1 MIAIRIRPAAI
12 AALALAFLLGG
23 LAAAK
28 PPVEAFAN
36 LPAMRS
42 PGLSPDGTKF
52 AAIQDM
58 DGRPVVAIYTV
69 GSSAAPIALPSD
81 DWVIRAIQWVSND
94 HIVVIAGKGAKV
106 PGGSRHLWT
115 VNRAVAASADGA
127 TAVRLLN
134 NIDMLRF
141 NSSAAYVI
149 DIALNDPAHIYMPL
163 YSETRGITLNI
174 FEVDLATG
182 EGRRIAAGGP
192 DTVNYVMDG
201 QGHVVARVDVKPRS
215 DVERLLVRDG
225 DDWREVAAV
234 KATVD
239 SGLNVAGLTLDGTG
253 LVRAAPS
260 GGRYV
265 LTRIDLA
272 SGKETVLLSDPRYDI
287 DGTIE
292 DPWTGRIVGAVYQAE
307 GTRAVYFDP
316 ERTGFQATL
325 ERSFPG
331 LSVAEVSSSIDRT
344 RFIVALEGPRHPTS
358 YLYIDRVAKV
368 MNEVMSSY
376 PGLTEDDLGEMK
388 PYDYAARDGLLIP
401 AFITLP
407 PGKAPKNLPAIVM
420 PHGGPD
426 ARDSLGFDWWAQFMA
441 NRGYVVLQPNY
452 RGSSGYGRAFT
463 EAGLQQ
469 WGLKMQDDI
478 TDGVL
483 KMIADGIADPERICI
498 VGASYGGY
506 ATLAGATL
514 TPDLY
519 ACAVSIAG
527 VSDLPEM
534 IKWERTI
541 HGRGSDVVDFW
552 ISRIGSPTDDSERL
566 RATSP
571 ARQAAHAKCPILLM
585 HGELD
590 TTVPIRQSELMVDAL
605 ASAGKPV
612 SFVKLEGD
620 DHYLQLGSTRLQMLT
635 ALETFLDEHIG
646 D

>member
-1 MIAIRIRPAAI
+1 MTGVRNRLAAA
-12 AALALAFLLGG
+12 AALALGVLWGG
-23 LAAAK
+23 PALAK
-28 PPVEAFAN
+28 PPVEAFAS
-36 LPAMRS
+36 LPAMRD

-58 DGRPVVAIYTV
+58 NGRPVVAIYTV
-69 GSSAAPIALPSD
+69 GSSAPPVALPSD

-94 HIVVIAGKGAKV
+94 RIVVIAGKGAKV

-134 NIDMLRF
+134 NIDTLRF

-201 QGHVVARVDVKPRS
+201 QGHVVARVDVKPNS
-215 DVERLLVRDG
+215 DVEHLLVRDG
-225 DDWREVAAV
+225 EDWREIAAV
-234 KATVD
+234 TSTVD

-260 GGRYV
+260 QGRYM
-265 LTRIDLA
+265 LTRIDIA
-272 SGKETVLLSDPRYDI
+272 SGKETVLLSDPRYDV

-292 DPWTGRIVGAVYQAE
+292 DPWTGRIVGAYYQAE
-307 GTRAVYFDP
+307 GGREVYFDP
-316 ERTGFQATL
+316 ERTAFQATL

-331 LSVAEVSSSIDRT
+331 LSAYEVSASVDRT

-376 PGLTEDDLGEMK
+376 PGLAEDDLGEMK
-388 PYDYAARDGLLIP
+388 PYDYTARDGLLIP

-407 PGKAPKNLPAIVM
+407 PGKTPKNLPAVVM

-426 ARDSLGFDWWAQFMA
+426 SSDGLGFDWWAQFMA
-441 NRGYVVLQPNY
+441 NRGYVVLQPNF
-452 RGSSGYGRAFT
+452 RGSSGYGTAFT

-478 TDGVL
+478 TDGVM
-483 KMIADGIADPERICI
+483 KMIADGIADPKRICI

-519 ACAVSIAG
+519 ACAVSVAG

-541 HGRGSDVVDFW
+541 HGRSSDVVEFW

-571 ARQAAHAKCPILLM
+571 ARQAAHARCPILLM

-590 TTVPIRQSELMVDAL
+590 TTVPIRQSELMADAL
-605 ASAGKPV
+605 EDAGKPV

-635 ALETFLDEHIG
+635 ALESFLDEHIG
-646 D
+646 H